1 MVVFLPVNSFEAS
14 VLYPLAQTIVMVDFR
29 LIPLGDIDLQHE
41 IRLGMDAAIVERRRE
56 RRCVRRVYSAKLEG
70 RSSGMTVALYQGNN
84 AEEVCV
90 RALSLFCQFSVALI
104 GMAICRLPTF
114 LPSVPPQKCSLCF
127 TLIAVDC
134 RHPNIVQLYGVV
146 NSPGIHAAVY
156 HDGTSF
162 VSTPNNRLH
171 VLNN

>member
-90 RALSLFCQFSVALI
+90 RALSLFWHF
-104 GMAICRLPTF
+104 
-114 LPSVPPQKCSLCF
+114 
-127 TLIAVDC
+127 
-134 RHPNIVQLYGVV
+134 QL
-146 NSPGIHAAVY
+146 
-156 HDGTSF
+156 
-162 VSTPNNRLH
+162 L
-171 VLNN
+171 

>member
-14 VLYPLAQTIVMVDFR
+14 VLYPLAQTIVMVDLR

-41 IRLGMDAAIVERRRE
+41 IRMDAAIVERRQE

-90 RALSLFCQFSVALI
+90 CV
-104 GMAICRLPTF
+104 
-114 LPSVPPQKCSLCF
+114 
-127 TLIAVDC
+127 
-134 RHPNIVQLYGVV
+134 H
-146 NSPGIHAAVY
+146 
-156 HDGTSF
+156 
-162 VSTPNNRLH
+162 
-171 VLNN
+171 